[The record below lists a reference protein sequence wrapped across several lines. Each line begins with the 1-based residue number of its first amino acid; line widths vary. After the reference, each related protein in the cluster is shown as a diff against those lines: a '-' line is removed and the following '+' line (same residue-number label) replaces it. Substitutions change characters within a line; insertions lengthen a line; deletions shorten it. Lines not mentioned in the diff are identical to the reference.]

1 MRLQLKKL
9 PKIVQG
15 YAWLR
20 VALVKNNITYSPWCI
35 PHLKVPTCC
44 RACRERERQQK
55 LFRKCCAR
63 EQYENSATRRQPGR
77 TFVSKT
83 WLKLNIS
90 PRACRKQFNWRWA
103 TERSVVNRTS
113 DRRSKLVKICE
124 KKEESEASSCT
135 LICKHLCKQQKCNK
149 NNRKLLEK
157 QAEKLAWKTIENAA
171 VAGR

>member
-124 KKEESEASSCT
+124 KKKRAKLPPAHWYVNIYANSRSATKTTENCW
-135 LICKHLCKQQKCNK
+135 KNKRKNWRGKQLKMQP
-149 NNRKLLEK
+149 
-157 QAEKLAWKTIENAA
+157 
-171 VAGR
+171 